1 LEHKASC
8 LGERIG
14 GVSFRIDAD
23 RRCLKAIA
31 EKLIR
36 ATRGLILPQ
45 APRATVLAKNYV
57 TIVIPTG
64 YWKPGHDYLMTI
76 SHAVASKLQIG
87 DILVL
92 SEKAISVATG
102 RIVDETKIKP
112 GMTARVLAR
121 FWMRLFWGYLL
132 APICR
137 LSRLTTKRLR
147 SYPLREGAAHKQL
160 ALSHVGFLE
169 ALRHGSEGGIDV
181 SNLPYSYASL
191 PLEHP
196 DEVAMNIFET
206 LRRANPIDM
215 TVLIVDSD
223 KTYTWRNIHICPRST
238 TIEGIAKLGLLAYA
252 VGRAFRLR
260 PRSTPVAL
268 AGKPLSVEEALRAA
282 ALANKARGSGS
293 GRTAWDMAERF
304 GVGLTEVTWESL
316 TKIKHRPIVIVRRIS
331 R

>member
-1 LEHKASC
+1 M
-8 LGERIG
+8 
-14 GVSFRIDAD
+14 SFRIDAD

-36 ATRGLILPQ
+36 STRGLILPQ
-45 APRATVLAKNYV
+45 ALQATVLAKNYV

-76 SHAVASKLQIG
+76 SHRVAPKLQIG
-87 DILVL
+87 DTLVL
-92 SEKAISVATG
+92 SEKAISVAMG
-102 RIVDETKIKP
+102 RTVDEAQIRPSTTAKI
-112 GMTARVLAR
+112 LAR
-121 FWMRLFWGYLL
+121 LWMRLIWGHLL
-132 APICR
+132 AHICH

-147 SYPLREGAAHKQL
+147 SYPLQEGAAHKQL
-160 ALSHVGFLE
+160 ALSHVGFLG

-191 PLEHP
+191 PLKRP
-196 DEVAMNIFET
+196 DEAAKNILET
-206 LRRANPIDM
+206 LRRTNPIDM

-223 KTYTWRNIHICPRST
+223 KTYTWHNIHICPRST
-238 TIEGIAKLGLLAYA
+238 TINGIVNLGLLAY
-252 VGRAFRLR
+252 VTGRAFRLR
-260 PRSTPVAL
+260 PRSTPIAI

-316 TKIKHRPIVIVRRIS
+316 TKIKHRPIVIVRRILG
-331 R
+331 

>member
-1 LEHKASC
+1 
-8 LGERIG
+8 
-14 GVSFRIDAD
+14 
-23 RRCLKAIA
+23 
-31 EKLIR
+31 
-36 ATRGLILPQ
+36 
-45 APRATVLAKNYV
+45 LAKNYV
-57 TIVIPTG
+57 TIVIPTS
-64 YWKPGHDYLMTI
+64 YWKPGHDYLMAI
-76 SHAVASKLQIG
+76 SHAVAPKLQIG

-92 SEKAISVATG
+92 SEKAISVAMG
-102 RIVDETKIKP
+102 RIVDEARINA
-112 GMTARVLAR
+112 GVTARLLPI

-137 LSRLTTKRLR
+137 LSRLTTSRLR
-147 SYPLREGAAHKQL
+147 SFPLREGAAHKQL
-160 ALSHVGFLE
+160 ALSYVGFLG

-191 PLEHP
+191 PLERP
-196 DEVAMNIFET
+196 DEVAKNILEA
-206 LRRANPIDM
+206 LRKANPVDV

-223 KTYTWRNIHICPRST
+223 KTYTWRNVHICPRST
-238 TIEGIAKLGLLAYA
+238 TIRGIVKLGLLAYV

-304 GVGLTEVTWESL
+304 GVGLTGVTWELL
-316 TKIKHRPIVIVRRIS
+316 TKIKHRPIVIVRKIR